1 MSKNRDKI
9 ARNRIR
15 EQYAS
20 HYASKLNSK
29 DGQIQALCDK
39 IDELNGRIRQLAGQN
54 QELQEA
60 LQAKDLLIQELRRC
74 SKLSDQELEL
84 LKTDM
89 ARRENLAKSGRDFFS
104 MMTALSRPLSGT
116 PGPLPLYSAT
126 WDSIASIAPA
136 EIHESED

>member
-1 MSKNRDKI
+1 MSKNHNKI

-20 HYASKLNSK
+20 HYASRLNSK
-29 DGQIQALCDK
+29 NDQIQALCDK
-39 IDELNGRIRQLAGQN
+39 IDGLNGQIRQLAVEN
-54 QELQEA
+54 QELQTT
-60 LQAKDLLIQELRRC
+60 LQTKNRLIQKLQRC

-104 MMTALSRPLSGT
+104 MISALSRTLSGT
-116 PGPLPLYSAT
+116 PGPLPIYGSA
-126 WDSIASIAPA
+126 WDDIASIAPA